1 MARHRKPRRRDGL
14 RFEALDWP
22 DIRRQAHALG
32 TDGCSGPTLPLF
44 VDCCYQHDIAY
55 RTHSDEFG
63 DPITRGEADARFR
76 ACIQSRDILGEL
88 SLIAHARYLVLRAV
102 GWWHWRKHRPA
113 TALKRGLYERIAE
126 LQAARVGDTESAAAP
141 EMVAETPAETHPRT
155 AEASGVK
162 PRGEQV
168 ADEAPDARP
177 DAVD

>member
-1 MARHRKPRRRDGL
+1 MARHRQPRRRDGL
-14 RFEALDWP
+14 KFEALDWP

-44 VDCCYQHDIAY
+44 TDCCYQHDIAY

-76 ACIQSRDILGEL
+76 ECIQSRDILGEL
-88 SLIAHARYLVLRAV
+88 SIIAHARYLVLRAV
-102 GWWHWRKHRPA
+102 GWWHWRTHRPA

-126 LQAARVGDTESAAAP
+126 LQTARVGDPESPAAP
-141 EMVAETPAETHPRT
+141 EMVAEAAAEAHAGT

-162 PRGEQV
+162 PRSEQV
-168 ADEAPDARP
+168 AAEAPHP
-177 DAVD
+177 GPHPVD